1 MVRKNLQ
8 VKENCWAKGPV
19 VIDDN
24 KPCRIKNA
32 PADENEVAGVT
43 GLDLGT
49 LVLRILAVKVFES
62 EIAYREEVAES
73 IVELL
78 LQVQNRDAGTS
89 ELRRRLEVGDASVGD
104 RSTWAVDKDGL
115 LRKDGKVYVPQD
127 KAVRHEIMK
136 MNHDDPQGGHF
147 GRDKT
152 IEAIKRKYSWHGMS
166 DEIAE
171 YVRTCDVCQRV
182 KIPRHKPYGLL
193 QPHPVPDKKWHTISM
208 DFIEGLPDNKKG
220 SQTYNAIV
228 VFVDLFTKWAII
240 VPTSSKL
247 DAERL
252 ADIIVWKLAKNF
264 GLPANIISDRDSLIN
279 SKFWSTLCYL
289 LHVRRKL
296 STAFHPQTDGQ
307 TERLNQVIEHY
318 LRTYCSYQQDNW
330 IEWIPLAQWAYNNA
344 FHASIKMTPSE
355 AMIGRPTELRIDVEP
370 PSTGASKSAIEQV
383 ERMKQAE
390 NRIRECLEAAK
401 AAEKKYYDQRH
412 IPKSF
417 KIGDWVML
425 RAKNISTLRPSP
437 KLDHRFLGP
446 FQIIDIRGT
455 QAYKLKLTPQ
465 YKGIHPVFHVSLLE
479 PYHARDGQIPQPE
492 PIIIDA
498 QEEWEV
504 EAILDKRQYRG
515 QTQYLV
521 KWKDCTDADNSWEPE
536 ENLVNSQEYL
546 EQFNKTYQEPTDP
559 PQLGQCH
566 LRNCHQGRP
575 AYYPGF
581 PQLAK
586 HDVSTMTWELR
597 PAM

>member
-1 MVRKNLQ
+1 MCQ
-8 VKENCWAKGPV
+8 D

-49 LVLRILAVKVFES
+49 LVPRILAVKVFES
-62 EIAYREEVAES
+62 ETAYREEVAES

-228 VFVDLFTKWAII
+228 IFVDLFTKWAII

-279 SKFWSTLCYL
+279 SKFGSTLCYL

-479 PYHARDGQIPQPE
+479 PYHARDGQIPQAE

-521 KWKDCTDADNSWEPE
+521 KWKDCTDTDNSWEPE
-536 ENLVNSQEYL
+536 ENLVNSQEHL
-546 EQFNKTYQEPTDP
+546 EQFNKTYQEP
-559 PQLGQCH
+559 
-566 LRNCHQGRP
+566 
-575 AYYPGF
+575 
-581 PQLAK
+581 
-586 HDVSTMTWELR
+586 VSKR
-597 PAM
+597 KRRRRR